1 MSETQITTY
10 YSFQAEECLAYFL
23 LGRKYSDFS
32 EDQMQSLA
40 LPLDCS
46 EEETKEKEG
55 F

>member
-10 YSFQAEECLAYFL
+10 YSFQAEEYLAYL
-23 LGRKYSDFS
+23 LLVRKYSDFS

-40 LPLDCS
+40 LLLDCS
-46 EEETKEKEG
+46 EEGTKEKEC